1 MAALPPPGYSGAAS
15 APGRATL
22 AVCVACGG
30 GLVWYGQ
37 VDGIAR
43 CGPGGR
49 RPSRRAR

>member
-1 MAALPPPGYSGAAS
+1 MAARGPGTPAPLPHPA
-15 APGRATL
+15 ATL

-30 GLVWYGQ
+30 GLAWCGQ

-43 CGPGGR
+43 CGSGGR